1 MIAVSLANHRAKER
15 NIMKI
20 IVSFFFL
27 GLVVGVSYDCEL
39 KAQTEVF
46 PSKPRITWVAPFS
59 PGGGVDV
66 LTRAMAREVTKDLG
80 VTVIVQN
87 IPGGGARI
95 GTSHVYRSSPDG
107 HVLGTFVVGTL
118 IIPQALFN
126 EAPYDVR
133 QFIWLA
139 SPYRSPFGVW
149 VAANSPYK
157 SLNDLKK
164 IGRPVFIAETDVTA
178 TPVPPAV
185 LIMRALGLEYKF
197 ITGFGGQALMNP
209 AVMRGEADMF
219 IRSIPSQVPWIKDMR
234 NIATLGPTRH
244 PLTPDVPTIEEQ
256 LGRAG
261 ADVLPLSSSIFLIG
275 APPGTPPQ
283 VAQTLGSSIL
293 KAVETPALKKWAE
306 KAGFIH
312 DLQRVS
318 GADTRKI
325 VDDYIG
331 SLNRHADL
339 LKSVMRR

>member
-1 MIAVSLANHRAKER
+1 
-15 NIMKI
+15 MKI
-20 IVSFFFL
+20 VVGFFFL
-27 GLVVGVSYDCEL
+27 GLIIGAPYGSEL
-39 KAQTEVF
+39 KAQTEAF

-66 LTRAMAREVTKDLG
+66 LTRAMAREVTRDLG
-80 VTVIVQN
+80 ATVIVQN

-95 GTSHVYRSSPDG
+95 GTSHVYRSQPDG
-107 HVLGTFVVGTL
+107 HALGTFVVGTL

-133 QFIWLA
+133 QFVWIA

-178 TPVPPAV
+178 TAVPPAV
-185 LIMRALGLEYKF
+185 LIMRTLGLEYKF

-209 AVMRGEADMF
+209 AVMRGEADLF
-219 IRSIPSQVPWIKDMR
+219 LRSIPSQVPWIKDMR
-234 NIATLGPTRH
+234 NIATIAPSRH
-244 PLTPDVPTIEEQ
+244 PLTPDSPTLAEQ
-256 LGRAG
+256 LSGAA
-261 ADVLPLSSSIFLIG
+261 ADVLPLGSSIFLIG
-275 APPGTPPQ
+275 APPGTPPHA
-283 VAQTLGSSIL
+283 AQALERSIL
-293 KAVETPALKKWAE
+293 KAVESPALKKWAE

-312 DLQRVS
+312 DLQRVG

-325 VDDYIG
+325 VDEYIA
-331 SLNRHADL
+331 SLNRHADM
-339 LKSVMRR
+339 LKAVMKR

>member
-1 MIAVSLANHRAKER
+1 
-15 NIMKI
+15 MKI
-20 IVSFFFL
+20 IVGFL
-27 GLVVGVSYDCEL
+27 FLSLTIGGLHGREL
-39 KAQTEVF
+39 EAQTEAF
-46 PSKPRITWVAPFS
+46 PSKQRITWVAPFS

-66 LTRAMAREVTKDLG
+66 LTRALAREVTRDLG

-107 HVLGTFVVGTL
+107 RVLGTFVIGTL

-133 QFIWLA
+133 QFVWLA
-139 SPYRSPFGVW
+139 SPYRSSFGVW

-164 IGRPVFIAETDVTA
+164 IGRPLFIAETDVTA

-185 LIMRALGLEYKF
+185 LIMKALGLEYKF

-209 AVMRGEADMF
+209 AVIRGEADLF

-256 LGRAG
+256 LGKAG
-261 ADVLPLSSSIFLIG
+261 AEVLPLSSSIFLVG

-283 VAQTLGSSIL
+283 VAQTFAGSIL
-293 KAVETPALKKWAE
+293 KAIESPTLRKWAE

-312 DLQRVS
+312 DLQRVD
-318 GADTRKI
+318 GAEARKI
-325 VDDYIG
+325 VDEYIG